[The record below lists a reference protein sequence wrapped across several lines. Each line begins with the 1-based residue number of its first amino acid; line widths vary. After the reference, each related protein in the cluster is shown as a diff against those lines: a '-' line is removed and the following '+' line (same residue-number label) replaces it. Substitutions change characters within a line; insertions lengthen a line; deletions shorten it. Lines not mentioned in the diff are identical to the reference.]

1 MDIIFPVCSRCTGL
15 YAGFLAS
22 IIILVAV
29 ERKIRSGLP
38 HRNTTIALIASFGLM
53 SAESVLSFFGL
64 VPASNI
70 TRFATGYITGWL
82 VAPMIAG
89 LMAGVAIKNPDASGK
104 GYPSGSIKAVLWLTG
119 AIPLAALFYFT
130 YKKAIIAWSIL
141 SIAGL
146 LLFVSS
152 LVFIIIFALVKKL
165 SNSLSSAGR
174 FILFL
179 GISAVVSAAV
189 ISISS
194 ALKTLAGPYIQFLVL
209 KLQ

>member
-1 MDIIFPVCSRCTGL
+1 MDIVFPVCSRCTGL

-22 IIILVAV
+22 IIILLVV

-38 HRNTTIALIASFGLM
+38 HRNTIVALIASFGLM
-53 SAESVLSFFGL
+53 SAESVLSFFGF

-70 TRFATGYITGWL
+70 LRFITGYITGWL

-89 LMAGVAIKNPDASGK
+89 LMAAVAIKNPDASGK
-104 GYPSGSIKAVLWLTG
+104 GYPSGIIQATLWLIG
-119 AIPLAALFYFT
+119 SLPLAVLFYFT
-130 YKKAIIAWSIL
+130 YKKAIIAWGIL
-141 SIAGL
+141 TIAGL

-152 LVFIIIFALVKKL
+152 LVSIILFALVKRL
-165 SNSLSSAGR
+165 SNSLSSKCR
-174 FILFL
+174 FILFIS
-179 GISAVVSAAV
+179 ISAAVCLAV

>member
-15 YAGFLAS
+15 YVGFLAS
-22 IIILVAV
+22 IIILIVV

-70 TRFATGYITGWL
+70 LRFITGYITGWL

-89 LMAGVAIKNPDASGK
+89 LMAAVAIKNADASGK
-104 GYPSGSIKAVLWLTG
+104 VYPSGCIKAALWLVG
-119 AIPLAALFYFT
+119 ALPLAVLFYFT
-130 YKKAIIAWSIL
+130 YKMAIIAWGIL

-146 LLFVSS
+146 LLFVSA
-152 LVFIIIFALVKKL
+152 LVFIMIFALVKKL

-174 FILFL
+174 FFLFL
-179 GISAVVSAAV
+179 AISVAVSTAA

-194 ALKTLAGPYIQFLVL
+194 ALKTLTGPYIQFLVL